1 MQTPSSPTLLHKLTR
16 WLVPIAALLV
26 FAGWLYISPPGLL
39 GKVDSIGYAVCHR
52 IDERSFHIGDRQ
64 LPLCAR
70 CSGTFTAAAVG
81 LAFQAI
87 VSRKRGGMP
96 SWKIGIPLF
105 AFIAAFG
112 LDGSNSYLYLIKQLN
127 PGAFPQIPN
136 LYIPNNTLRLLTGSG
151 MGLTMAIGLYPAFS
165 QTVWKDYDQR
175 PAMDNW
181 RKFGL
186 LLGLMLLIDLGI
198 LSESPVVLYPIVF
211 ISTGGVLALLVMI
224 FSMVWVMIMRQDNLF
239 TTLRQMWLPLVA
251 GFTLAMIMITA
262 IDLLRFQLTG
272 TWGGFPLG

>member
-39 GKVDSIGYAVCHR
+39 GKADSIGYAVCHR
-52 IDERSFHIGDRQ
+52 IDQRSFHIGDRQ

-81 LAFQAI
+81 LVFQAI

-96 SWKIGIPLF
+96 SWKIGIPLI
-105 AFIAAFG
+105 AFFAAFG

-186 LLGLMLLIDLGI
+186 LLGLILLIDLGI
-198 LSESPVVLYPIVF
+198 LSESPIVLYPIVF

-239 TTLRQMWLPLVA
+239 TSLRQMWLPLVA